1 MTAIF
6 DHVGIRVSDFERSKV
21 FYREALGV
29 LGIELLYDKTLPDG
43 GVAGFGKDRSSFFI
57 SSGRPLR
64 GETHLAF
71 AAGSEAEVNAFHSV
85 AISTGGRDNGAP
97 GPRPHYR
104 PGYYAAF
111 VLDPDGNNVE
121 AVFVGKEGQP

>member
-1 MTAIF
+1 VTAIL
-6 DHVGIRVSDFERSKV
+6 DHVGIRVSDFERSKS

-29 LGIELLYDKTLPDG
+29 LDIELLYDQTFPDG
-43 GVAGFGKDRSSFFI
+43 SVAGFDKGRSSFFI

-71 AAGSEAEVNAFHSV
+71 AASSEAEVYAFHSV
-85 AISTGGRDNGAP
+85 AISVGGRDNGAP

-111 VLDPDGNNVE
+111 VFDPDGNNVE
-121 AVFVGKEGQP
+121 AVFIATE

>member
-1 MTAIF
+1 MTAIL
-6 DHVGIRVSDFERSKV
+6 DHVGIRVSDFERSKS

-29 LGIELLYDKTLPDG
+29 LGIELLYDKTFPDG
-43 GVAGFGKDRSSFFI
+43 SVAGFGRERSSFFI

-85 AISTGGRDNGAP
+85 AISMGGRDNGAP

-104 PGYYAAF
+104 PGYYAAYVF
-111 VLDPDGNNVE
+111 DPDGNNVE
-121 AVFVGKEGQP
+121 AVFIATE